1 LTGQNGQIYAA
12 GMKQALPGRARV
24 VVIGGGVVGTSTA
37 YHLARRGWPD
47 VVLLERK
54 RLTSGTTWHA
64 AGLITQARPTYGTRE
79 IVRRSLKVFKS
90 LPAET
95 GFATGFEETG
105 TLHLADGAER
115 LEELRRQASAAKANG
130 ITAEVISAERA
141 GELFPLLYT
150 GDLAGA
156 VYYPDDGRGNATDTT
171 MALAAGARQHGVR
184 IFENTPV
191 TGIIRRDGQVAG
203 VRTADGDIEAE
214 YVVAASGMWG
224 REVGAMA
231 GVSVPLQAL
240 AHYYVITEAIRGLA
254 PGLPTIKTAPDYAY
268 VKNEGAGLMV
278 GFFEPGSYPWASHGI
293 PGDAEFTRLP
303 EDWDHLGPF
312 YENMMKRLPVLAETG
327 IRLHFCGPE
336 SFTPDGLYHLGEAPG
351 LRNFFVAA
359 GFNSVGFLSGPGAG
373 SVLADWIVDGR
384 SPLDLPEADPRRTAR
399 HETNR
404 RFLEQRV
411 TETLDLAYEIHWPY
425 QQRES
430 ARGLRRSPLHDRV
443 AAAGAVFGEL
453 LGWERANW
461 YAAAGGPGRYEYSFG
476 RQNWFEHSAAEHRA
490 VREAVGLLDTS
501 SFGKLLVQGRDA
513 LAVLQRV
520 SAGDVAV
527 APGRIVYT
535 QWLNAFGGIE
545 SDVTVTR
552 LDETRFLVLS
562 GPATLA
568 RDRDWLERS
577 IGPDEF
583 AVVTDISTS
592 LAMIPVMG
600 PSARLLLQSLTDA
613 DLSDEAFPFGTS
625 REIDLGCGFVRA
637 TRITYVGELGW
648 ELLIPADLA
657 VHVYDTLVSAGSGH
671 GLRHA
676 GYHALDSL
684 RMEKAYRSWGHD
696 ISGGDTP
703 LEAGLGFAVA
713 WEKPGG
719 FTGRDALLRLR
730 EQGVSRRLVQFAL
743 ADPDAFAYHDE
754 PVYRDGTL
762 VGRVSSAAYGHTLG
776 RCVALGYVTAPEPGT
791 PPSWYR
797 SGSYE
802 IEIAGQRV
810 PAGASLRPLYDPASR
825 RPRG

>member
-1 LTGQNGQIYAA
+1 VITA
-12 GMKQALPGRARV
+12 PPSRARV
-24 VVIGGGVVGTSTA
+24 VVVGGGVVGCSTA
-37 YHLARRGWPD
+37 YHLAKRGWSD

-90 LPAET
+90 LPEET

-105 TLHLADGAER
+105 TLHLADSAER

-141 GELFPLLYT
+141 GELFPLLSPA
-150 GDLAGA
+150 DLAGA

-191 TGIIRRDGQVAG
+191 TGVIRRDGRVAG

-214 YVVAASGMWG
+214 YVVAATGMWG
-224 REVGAMA
+224 RETGALG
-231 GVSVPLQAL
+231 GVAVPLQAL
-240 AHYYVITEAIRGLA
+240 AHYYVITEAIGGLA
-254 PGLPTIKTAPDYAY
+254 PGLPTVKTAPDYAY

-278 GFFEPGSYPWASHGI
+278 GFFEPGSYPWASRGI

-312 YENMMKRLPVLAETG
+312 YEKMMKRLPVLAETG

-384 SPLDLPEADPRRTAR
+384 SPLDLPEADPRRAAP

-425 QQRES
+425 QQRTS

-461 YAAAGGPGRYEYSFG
+461 YAPAGVPGRYEYSFG
-476 RQNWFEHSAAEHRA
+476 RQNWFEHSASEHRA
-490 VREAVGLLDTS
+490 VREAVGLFDTS

-513 LAVLQRV
+513 RAVLQRV
-520 SAGDVAV
+520 SAGDVAGE
-527 APGRIVYT
+527 PGRIVYT

-552 LDETRFLVLS
+552 LEETRFLVLS

-583 AVVTDISTS
+583 AVVTDVSAAF
-592 LAMIPVMG
+592 AMIPVMG
-600 PSARLLLQSLTDA
+600 PSSRLLLQSLTDA
-613 DLSDEAFPFGTS
+613 DLSDQAFPFGAS

-657 VHVYDTLVSAGSGH
+657 GHVYDTLVSAGGEH

-703 LEAGLGFAVA
+703 LEAGLSFAVA
-713 WEKPGG
+713 WDKPGG

-730 EQGVSRRLVQFAL
+730 EAGVARRLVQFAL

-754 PVYRDGTL
+754 PVYRDGAL
-762 VGRVSSAAYGHTLG
+762 VGRVSSAAYGHTIG
-776 RCVALGYVTAPEPGT
+776 RTVALGYVTAPEPGT
-791 PPSWYR
+791 PASWYR
-797 SGSYE
+797 AGAYE
-802 IEIAGQRV
+802 IEIAGERV
-810 PAGASLRPLYDPASR
+810 SADASLRPMYDPASQ
-825 RPRG
+825 RPKS

>member
-1 LTGQNGQIYAA
+1 MITG
-12 GMKQALPGRARV
+12 PPSRARV
-24 VVIGGGVVGTSTA
+24 VVVGGGVVGCSTA
-37 YHLARRGWPD
+37 YHLAKRGWSD

-90 LPAET
+90 LPEET
-95 GFATGFEETG
+95 GFATGFSETG

-141 GELFPLLYT
+141 GELFPLLSSA
-150 GDLAGA
+150 DLAGA

-191 TGIIRRDGQVAG
+191 TGVIRRDGRVAG

-214 YVVAASGMWG
+214 YVVAATGMWG
-224 REVGAMA
+224 RETGALG
-231 GVSVPLQAL
+231 GVAVPLQAL
-240 AHYYVITEAIRGLA
+240 AHYYVITEAIGGLA
-254 PGLPTIKTAPDYAY
+254 PGLPTVKTAPDYAY

-278 GFFEPGSYPWASHGI
+278 GFFEPGSYPWASRGI

-312 YENMMKRLPVLAETG
+312 YEKMTKRLPVLAETG

-384 SPLDLPEADPRRTAR
+384 SPLDLPEADPRRAAP

-443 AAAGAVFGEL
+443 AGAGAVFGEL

-461 YAAAGGPGRYEYSFG
+461 YAPDGVPRRYEYSFG
-476 RQNWFEHSAAEHRA
+476 RQNWFEHSASEHRA
-490 VREAVGLLDTS
+490 VREGVGLFDTS

-527 APGRIVYT
+527 EPGRIVYT

-552 LDETRFLVLS
+552 PDETRFLVLS

-583 AVVTDISTS
+583 AVVTDVSAAF
-592 LAMIPVMG
+592 AMIPLMG
-600 PSARLLLQSLTDA
+600 PSSRALLQSVTDA
-613 DLSDEAFPFGTS
+613 DLSDAAFPFGAS

-657 VHVYDTLVSAGSGH
+657 GHVYDTLVSAGSGYE
-671 GLRHA
+671 LRHA

-713 WEKPGG
+713 WDKPGG

-730 EQGVSRRLVQFAL
+730 EAGVSRRLVQFAL

-754 PVYRDGTL
+754 PVYRDGAL

-776 RCVALGYVTAPEPGT
+776 RTVALGYVTAPEPGT
-791 PPSWYR
+791 PASWYR
-797 SGSYE
+797 GGNYE
-802 IEIAGQRV
+802 IEIAGERV
-810 PAGASLRPLYDPASR
+810 GADASLRPLYDPASQ
-825 RPRG
+825 RPRS

>member
-1 LTGQNGQIYAA
+1 
-12 GMKQALPGRARV
+12 
-24 VVIGGGVVGTSTA
+24 
-37 YHLARRGWPD
+37 
-47 VVLLERK
+47 
-54 RLTSGTTWHA
+54 
-64 AGLITQARPTYGTRE
+64 
-79 IVRRSLKVFKS
+79 
-90 LPAET
+90 
-95 GFATGFEETG
+95 
-105 TLHLADGAER
+105 
-115 LEELRRQASAAKANG
+115 
-130 ITAEVISAERA
+130 
-141 GELFPLLYT
+141 
-150 GDLAGA
+150 
-156 VYYPDDGRGNATDTT
+156 
-171 MALAAGARQHGVR
+171 
-184 IFENTPV
+184 
-191 TGIIRRDGQVAG
+191 
-203 VRTADGDIEAE
+203 
-214 YVVAASGMWG
+214 
-224 REVGAMA
+224 
-231 GVSVPLQAL
+231 
-240 AHYYVITEAIRGLA
+240 
-254 PGLPTIKTAPDYAY
+254 
-268 VKNEGAGLMV
+268 
-278 GFFEPGSYPWASHGI
+278 
-293 PGDAEFTRLP
+293 
-303 EDWDHLGPF
+303 
-312 YENMMKRLPVLAETG
+312 
-327 IRLHFCGPE
+327 
-336 SFTPDGLYHLGEAPG
+336 
-351 LRNFFVAA
+351 
-359 GFNSVGFLSGPGAG
+359 
-373 SVLADWIVDGR
+373 VLADWIVDGR

-461 YAAAGGPGRYEYSFG
+461 YAPDGVPRRYEYSFG
-476 RQNWFEHSAAEHRA
+476 RQNWFGYSALEHQA

-527 APGRIVYT
+527 EPGRIVYT
-535 QWLNAFGGIE
+535 QWLNASGGIE

-577 IGPDEF
+577 IAPGEF
-583 AVVTDISTS
+583 AVVTDISQS

-600 PSARLLLQSLTDA
+600 PSSRAFLQSLTDA
-613 DLSDEAFPFGTS
+613 DLSGEAFPFGTS

-657 VHVYDTLVSAGSGH
+657 VHVYDTLISAGAEH

-713 WEKPGG
+713 WDKPG
-719 FTGRDALLRLR
+719 FIGRDALLRLR
-730 EQGVSRRLVQFAL
+730 EAGVSRRLVQFAL
-743 ADPDAFAYHDE
+743 AGPDAFAYHDE
-754 PVYRDGTL
+754 PVYRDGML
-762 VGRVSSAAYGHTLG
+762 AGRVSSAAYGHTLG
-776 RCVALGYVTAPEPGT
+776 RTVALGYVTAPEPGT
-791 PPSWYR
+791 PASWYR
-797 SGSYE
+797 SGTYE
-802 IEIAGQRV
+802 IEIAGERV
-810 PAGASLRPLYDPASR
+810 PAEASLRPLYDPASQ
-825 RPRG
+825 RPRS

>member
-1 LTGQNGQIYAA
+1 MITA
-12 GMKQALPGRARV
+12 PPSRARV
-24 VVIGGGVVGTSTA
+24 VVVGGGVVGCSTA
-37 YHLARRGWPD
+37 YHLARRGWTD

-79 IVRRSLKVFKS
+79 IVRRSLQVFKS
-90 LPAET
+90 LPEET

-105 TLHLADGAER
+105 TLHLADTDAR
-115 LEELRRQASAAKANG
+115 LEELSRQASAAKANG
-130 ITAEVISAERA
+130 ITAEIISAERA
-141 GELFPLLYT
+141 GELFPLLSPA
-150 GDLAGA
+150 DLAGA

-171 MALAAGARQHGVR
+171 MALAAGARQLGVQ
-184 IFENTPV
+184 ILENTPV
-191 TGIIRRDGQVAG
+191 TGIIQRDGQVAG

-214 YVVAASGMWG
+214 YVVAAAGMWG

-231 GVSVPLQAL
+231 GVAIPLQAL
-240 AHYYVITEAIRGLA
+240 AHYYVVTEAIGGLA
-254 PGLPTIKTAPDYAY
+254 PGLPTVKTAPDYAY
-268 VKNEGAGLMV
+268 VKNEGAGLMA
-278 GFFEPGSYPWASHGI
+278 GFFEPGSYPWASRGI

-312 YENMMKRLPVLAETG
+312 YEQLTKRIPVLAETG

-351 LRNFFVAA
+351 LRKFFVAA

-384 SPLDLPEADPRRTAR
+384 SPLDLPEADPRRVAP

-411 TETLDLAYEIHWPY
+411 TETLDLAYELHWPY
-425 QQRES
+425 QQRTS

-461 YAAAGGPGRYEYSFG
+461 YAPSGVPKRYEYSFG

-490 VREAVGLLDTS
+490 VRAAVGLFDTS

-527 APGRIVYT
+527 EPGRIVYT
-535 QWLNAFGGIE
+535 QWLNAFGRIE

-577 IGPDEF
+577 IASGEF
-583 AVVTDISTS
+583 AVVTDVSAAF
-592 LAMIPVMG
+592 AMIGVMG
-600 PSARLLLQSLTDA
+600 PGARRFLRSLTDA
-613 DLSDEAFPFGTS
+613 DLSDAAFPFGAS

-657 VHVYDTLVSAGSGH
+657 GHVYDTLVSAGAEH

-703 LEAGLGFAVA
+703 LEAGLSFAVA
-713 WEKPGG
+713 WDKPGG
-719 FTGRDALLRLR
+719 FTGRDALLRLK
-730 EQGVSRRLVQFAL
+730 EAGVSRRLVQFAL

-754 PVYRDGTL
+754 PVYRDGVL
-762 VGRVSSAAYGHTLG
+762 AGRVSSAAYGHTLG
-776 RCVALGYVTAPEPGT
+776 RTVALGYVTAPEPGT
-791 PPSWYR
+791 PASWYR
-797 SGSYE
+797 AGTYE
-802 IEIAGQRV
+802 IEIAGERV
-810 PAGASLRPLYDPASR
+810 PADASLRPLYDPESK